1 MKGIRLLQVAAL
13 ATAIGACAPAGSGS
27 KMSDSATAAS
37 DLVAVTGVRD
47 SYAAAFKA
55 GDAAAVAAL
64 YTSDGL
70 SQTNEQPTA
79 VGMEAITAANKA
91 LFDNY
96 TIQAMTLT
104 PVKTE
109 VSGNLAYDIGT
120 FAFVAAPKAKGD
132 TLKSQGRY
140 IVVLR
145 KQPDGSWKAIS
156 DLDNVSAPP
165 AMPPGK
171 K

>member
-1 MKGIRLLQVAAL
+1 MKRIRLLQVAAV

-27 KMSDSATAAS
+27 KMADSATTAS
-37 DLVAVTGVRD
+37 DMAAVNGLRD
-47 SYAAAFKA
+47 TFAAAFKA

-70 SQTNEQPTA
+70 SQTNQQPTA
-79 VGMEAITAANKA
+79 MGLEGITAANKG
-91 LFDNY
+91 LFDSY
-96 TIQAMTLT
+96 TIQSFVLT

-120 FAFVAAPKAKGD
+120 FSWVAAPKAKGD
-132 TLKSQGRY
+132 TLKAQGRY
-140 IVVLR
+140 MVVLR

-156 DLDNVSAPP
+156 DIDNVSAPP
-165 AMPPGK
+165 AMPPAK